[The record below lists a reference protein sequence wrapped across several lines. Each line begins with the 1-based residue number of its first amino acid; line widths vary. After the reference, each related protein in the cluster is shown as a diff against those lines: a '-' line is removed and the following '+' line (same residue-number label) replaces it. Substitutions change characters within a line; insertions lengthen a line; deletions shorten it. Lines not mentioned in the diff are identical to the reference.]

1 MYKFMYDIVLKLYS
15 IEIRF
20 SLFPP
25 SNNFSVLASRR
36 KHNWTDVRDL
46 KYAAGCAAMY
56 GCA

>member
-1 MYKFMYDIVLKLYS
+1 MYKFMYVVLKLYS